1 VSNLS
6 STWSRRP
13 LSGLAALALGWALV
27 PAPPA
32 AADSVSAC
40 TLAALWAST
49 AGSGHPH
56 GQCAF
61 QHLRFQ
67 GKSLGL

>member
-32 AADSVSAC
+32 AADSVSGLYVGGAVGQAQLEAGIP
-40 TLAALWAST
+40 TVSAPFST
-49 AGSGHPH
+49 YDSRKITRA
-56 GQCAF
+56 
-61 QHLRFQ
+61 
-67 GKSLGL
+67 